1 MAKIT
6 RILHS
11 GLYILPE
18 TVTDAVLDNQ
28 MKRTLTEMLADKLS
42 AVEADTAEGEI
53 TFEAGLTAN
62 GKGVVASKVVSD
74 FLVSIGFTPNFG
86 GSGFALE
93 IVDGKSYL
101 TVDNAYIRNK
111 ATFDELEIREVTHT
125 GGVEIKSPAS
135 CKIANVDDY
144 YPHIAWVDADGQE
157 IADKD
162 GVHTTFIHDL
172 SCREIIGS
180 KHRDLVT

>member
-1 MAKIT
+1 MAKIH
-6 RILHS
+6 RILHN
-11 GLYILPE
+11 GMYILPE

-28 MKRTLTEMLADKLS
+28 MQRTLTEMLADKLS

-86 GSGFALE
+86 GSGFSLQ

-135 CKIANVDDY
+135 CKIANTDDY
-144 YPHIAWVDADGQE
+144 
-157 IADKD
+157 
-162 GVHTTFIHDL
+162 
-172 SCREIIGS
+172 
-180 KHRDLVT
+180 